1 MANKTENEWKALL
14 YNNETVADAAPDRLA
29 AAQEFC
35 EGYKRFLD
43 RGKTE
48 REAAAYSEELLQAAG
63 YKPFVPGEPLNPGD
77 KVYRIDH
84 KKCVLA
90 ATIGTRSL
98 AEGFHMNIAH
108 IDAPRLDLRPV
119 PLYEE

>member
-1 MANKTENEWKALL
+1 ML

-48 REAAAYSEELLQAAG
+48 RSFARQGVVYLITMLACSAFFGRAG
-63 YKPFVPGEPLNPGD
+63 NAP
-77 KVYRIDH
+77 DH
-84 KKCVLA
+84 
-90 ATIGTRSL
+90 
-98 AEGFHMNIAH
+98 
-108 IDAPRLDLRPV
+108 RL
-119 PLYEE
+119 